1 MENDEAVLS
10 LKISESV
17 VFLIDSLLL
26 VVTASSA
33 PVLMSRET
41 RVDEEVSVVGA
52 VDASF

>member
-10 LKISESV
+10 LRISASV

-33 PVLMSRET
+33 RVLMSCET
-41 RVDEEVSVVGA
+41 RVDEEASVVGA
-52 VDASF
+52 VDVSL